1 MHAAPHPPGLNILP
15 SGGTLTAG
23 QTIESPN
30 GRYRLT
36 MQGDGNLVEY
46 HDANAA
52 WASGTSSPGSRAV
65 MQGDGNLVVYNAS
78 NTALWA
84 SGTNGHPGAY
94 LVIGDAGE
102 FGVRSTGG
110 ATLWAP
116 GKFFSNVLTAEQ
128 SVTSPNGRYR
138 LTMQGDGNLVEYH
151 GATVVWASGTS
162 GSGARVVM
170 QDDGNLVVYDGANPL
185 WASDTSGHPGAYLN
199 LSDSGALSIV
209 SATGSHVW
217 AGPGE
222 LALNATLTSGQTL
235 RSPSGTYRLTMQ
247 GSGNLV
253 EQDAANTVVWAS
265 GTSGSGARVV
275 MQDDGNLVV
284 YDGANNRSG
293 RRTRAAIPGRTSAC
307 WTPASSW
314 W

>member
-1 MHAAPHPPGLNILP
+1 
-15 SGGTLTAG
+15 
-23 QTIESPN
+23 
-30 GRYRLT
+30 

-46 HDANAA
+46 DDANVA

-65 MQGDGNLVVYNAS
+65 MQGDGNFVVYNAS

-94 LVIGDAGE
+94 VVIGDAGE

-162 GSGARVVM
+162 GRASRAVM
-170 QDDGNLVVYDGANPL
+170 QDDGNVVVYDGSNRALGDRHERP
-185 WASDTSGHPGAYLN
+185 SGCLPPAC
-199 LSDSGALSIV
+199 SDSGALSIV

-222 LALNATLTSGQTL
+222 LATNATLSSGQTL
-235 RSPSGTYRLTMQ
+235 RSPTGTYRLTMQ
-247 GSGNLV
+247 GNGNLV
-253 EQDAANTVVWAS
+253 EQDAANTVVWAA
-265 GTSGSGARVV
+265 GTSAGRGWL

-284 YDGANNRSG
+284 YDGAQSALGVQHERPSG
-293 RRTRAAIPGRTSAC
+293 VPTSAC
-307 WTPASSW
+307 WTRASSW
-314 W
+314 SSAAGVRSGRRPARLLPGATLAAGQALSSPNGGSS